1 MNFNTS
7 LMQCQD
13 FRLEVDMH
21 DVSLWKKAIN
31 QLKTHSA
38 RGCDKISSQE
48 LKMLPTQLIQL
59 LADVMMKYEE
69 GFPTAFMQGLTVPLA
84 RTTSL
89 AAIKPDQSRSSRSFT
104 YFGPW

>member
-31 QLKTHSA
+31 QLRTHSA

-48 LKMLPTQLIQL
+48 LKNAAHST
-59 LADVMMKYEE
+59 D
-69 GFPTAFMQGLTVPLA
+69 PTACGCDDE
-84 RTTSL
+84 
-89 AAIKPDQSRSSRSFT
+89 I
-104 YFGPW
+104 